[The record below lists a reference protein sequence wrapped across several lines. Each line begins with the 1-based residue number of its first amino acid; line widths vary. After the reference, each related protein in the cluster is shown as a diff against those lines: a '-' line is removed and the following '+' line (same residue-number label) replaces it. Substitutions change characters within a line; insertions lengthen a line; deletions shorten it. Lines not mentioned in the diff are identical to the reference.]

1 MTKDEVLAV
10 IAKEAGFLV
19 NDSMALGE
27 LELDSLELMN
37 LLVAL
42 DIPDADIEELDTVA
56 DLIAKAA

>member
-10 IAKEAGFLV
+10 ITKEAGFQV

-42 DIPDADIEELDTVA
+42 GIPDADIEELDTVA

>member
-10 IAKEAGFLV
+10 IAEETGFPV
-19 NDSMALGE
+19 NDSMTLGE

-42 DIPDADIEELDTVA
+42 GIPDADIEELDTVA

>member
-10 IAKEAGFLV
+10 IAKEAGFPV